1 MLKGFVTQDN
11 VYYESMGKLNPTDI
25 EVPLRRPQN
34 VTPPLVT
41 PPQQPQPPYWYP
53 QAPAANAPTP
63 QAQPKEE
70 KGMFGNVGWKDVIT
84 FIYFLSGIAA
94 LWINMS
100 ERTLIM
106 EQRQNS
112 AEKEISTLRETVKE
126 LNGRGDAQYR
136 EAEKRISE
144 LRYDM
149 LKHGRKD

>member
-1 MLKGFVTQDN
+1 
-11 VYYESMGKLNPTDI
+11 
-25 EVPLRRPQN
+25 
-34 VTPPLVT
+34 
-41 PPQQPQPPYWYP
+41 
-53 QAPAANAPTP
+53 
-63 QAQPKEE
+63 
-70 KGMFGNVGWKDVIT
+70 MFGNVGWKDVIT